1 MAQLLTRDGRIPK
14 NKWLV
19 LPYTGG
25 RIISRHVYKSAA
37 MDKALMM
44 TYRTGKTHVV
54 CETKVTLTGKPFLET
69 AFDTK
74 REAASLR

>member
-14 NKWLV
+14 AKWLV

-25 RIISRHVYKSAA
+25 RIISKHTFKSAA

-44 TYRTGKTHVV
+44 TYRTAKTYVV
-54 CETKVTLTGKPFLET
+54 CEIRTTAAGQPFL
-69 AFDTK
+69 ASVYDTK
-74 REAASLR
+74 RQAALLY

>member
-14 NKWLV
+14 AKWLV

-25 RIISRHVYKSAA
+25 RIISRHTFKSAA

-44 TYRTGKTHVV
+44 TYRTAKTFVV
-54 CETKVTLTGKPFLET
+54 CEIKVTLTGKPFLET
-69 AFDTK
+69 AYDTK
-74 REAASLR
+74 RQAALLY